1 MAEDYI
7 LSAGQIFTLFFVML
21 GPLKMLSAFA
31 KATQKMSSQELK
43 KISYRA
49 VGFATASLLI
59 GGFLGRFLLLSW
71 QIPVAILQLTS
82 GAIFLLMAFSIF
94 LQPTKEDSQI
104 ASEGSEIQAPR
115 IAFSMIVTPYGVAV
129 IV

>member
-82 GAIFLLMAFSIF
+82 GAVFLLMVGTVVSVLQTTLAVQIIF
-94 LQPTKEDSQI
+94 
-104 ASEGSEIQAPR
+104 
-115 IAFSMIVTPYGVAV
+115 VA
-129 IV
+129 IRLLKK